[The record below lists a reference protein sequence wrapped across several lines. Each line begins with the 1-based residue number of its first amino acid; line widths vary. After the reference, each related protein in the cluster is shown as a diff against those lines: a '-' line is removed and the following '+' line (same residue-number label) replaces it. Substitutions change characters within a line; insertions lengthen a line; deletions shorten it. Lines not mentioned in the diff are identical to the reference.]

1 MRGALSVLL
10 SISAASW
17 FVSPVSAQTQTQ
29 TAHQHGLPRLGTVE
43 FRVDCIPAAQ
53 AEFNT
58 AMALYH
64 SFAWPEAVAAFTA
77 IARTDPACGM
87 AHWGR
92 ALSIL
97 ENPFGWPATFTPAR
111 LDNAVAALDA
121 AQAAGLKS
129 KREQDYVAAAG
140 TFVRGHATKPYPE
153 RIKAFDAAMASLMA
167 TYSDDVEAKVLSAL
181 ITSANF
187 DPTDKNYTN
196 QLKAA
201 AILEPLFKEYP
212 NHPGVAH
219 YLIHSY
225 DYPAIAEKG
234 LSAAKAYA
242 AIAPDAPHALH
253 MPSHIFT
260 RVGYWKE
267 SIAANRESARVASE
281 SVFDGHHAADYMVYA
296 HLQLAQDAAAR
307 QALAASRSRPA
318 VDNFGAAYAYAAM
331 PARLLLEA
339 GDWAAAA
346 NLSLDPAKGAYPWQK
361 YPQAEAVNA
370 FARGIGAARSGNV
383 DAARAEQAR
392 LVALRDAAQA
402 AKLAYWAG
410 QIDIQAAVVG
420 ALALCAEGKNDDCIR
435 ELKAAAARE
444 DATEKHVVTP
454 GPLLPARE
462 LLAEAL
468 LALNKPAESLV
479 EYEAVM
485 KKEPNRYRA
494 IAGAMA
500 AARAAGNEART
511 RALAAELTKLGA
523 ESDTPRDSLS
533 QAKKIAGG

>member
-10 SISAASW
+10 SITAASS
-17 FVSPVSAQTQTQ
+17 FVSPVSAQTQT
-29 TAHQHGLPRLGTVE
+29 AHQHAIPRLGTVE
-43 FRVDCIPAAQ
+43 FRVECTAAAQ

-64 SFAWPEAVAAFTA
+64 SFAWPQAVAAFTA
-77 IARTDPACGM
+77 IARTDPTCGM
-87 AHWGR
+87 AHWGH
-92 ALSIL
+92 AMSIL
-97 ENPFGWPATFTPAR
+97 ENPFGWPATFTPPR
-111 LDNAVAALDA
+111 LDSVVAALDA

-129 KREQDYVAAAG
+129 KREQDYVAAVG
-140 TFVRGHATKPYPE
+140 VFVRGHATKPYPE
-153 RIKAFDAAMASLMA
+153 RMKAFDAAMASLMA
-167 TYSDDVEAKVLSAL
+167 TYPDDTEARVLSAL

-234 LSAAKAYA
+234 LTAAKAYA

-267 SIAANRESARVASE
+267 SIAANRESARVSGE
-281 SVFDGHHAADYMVYA
+281 TVFDGHHATDYMVYA

-307 QALAASRSRPA
+307 QAMAASRSRPA
-318 VDNFGAAYAYAAM
+318 VDNFGAAFAYAAM

-339 GDWAAAA
+339 GDWAGAAA
-346 NLSLDPAKGAYPWQK
+346 LPLDPNKDAYLWQK
-361 YPQAEAVNA
+361 YPQAEAINA
-370 FARGIGAARSGNV
+370 VARGIGAARSGNAA
-383 DAARAEQAR
+383 AARDEQAR
-392 LVALRDAAQA
+392 LLALRDAARTAQ
-402 AKLAYWAG
+402 LPYWAG
-410 QIDIQAAVVG
+410 QIDIQAALVG
-420 ALALCAEGKNDDCIR
+420 ALALCADGRSDVCIT
-435 ELKAAAARE
+435 ELKAAAVRE

-462 LLAEAL
+462 LLADTL
-468 LALNKPAESLV
+468 LVAGKPAESLA
-479 EYEAVM
+479 EYEVVM

-494 IAGAMA
+494 IAGGMA
-500 AARAAGNEART
+500 AARAAGDDKRA
-511 RALAAELTKLGA
+511 RALAAELVKLGA
-523 ESDTPRDSLS
+523 ESDTPRDGLR
-533 QAKKIAGG
+533 QAKEIAGG

>member
-1 MRGALSVLL
+1 
-10 SISAASW
+10 
-17 FVSPVSAQTQTQ
+17 
-29 TAHQHGLPRLGTVE
+29 
-43 FRVDCIPAAQ
+43 
-53 AEFNT
+53 
-58 AMALYH
+58 MALYH

-92 ALSIL
+92 AMSIL
-97 ENPFGWPATFTPAR
+97 ENPFGWPALFTPAR
-111 LDNAVAALDA
+111 LDSVVTALDA
-121 AQAAGLKS
+121 AEASGLKS
-129 KREQDYVAAAG
+129 RREQDYVAAARLFMREH
-140 TFVRGHATKPYPE
+140 TTRPYPE
-153 RIKAFDAAMASLMA
+153 RIKAFDSAMASLMA
-167 TYSDDVEAKVLSAL
+167 TYPDDIEAKILSAL

-187 DPTDKNYTN
+187 DPTDKNYAN

-212 NHPGVAH
+212 KHPGVAH

-234 LSAAKAYA
+234 LPAAKAYA

-253 MPSHIFT
+253 MPSHTFT

-267 SIAANRESARVASE
+267 SIAANRESARVSGEA
-281 SVFDGHHAADYMVYA
+281 VFDGHHAADYMVYA

-307 QALAASRSRPA
+307 QAMVASRARPA
-318 VDNFGAAYAYAAM
+318 VDNFGATFAYAAM

-339 GDWAAAA
+339 GDWAGAAT
-346 NLSLDPAKGAYPWQK
+346 LPLDPKKDTYAWQK
-361 YPQAEAVNA
+361 YPQAEAINA
-370 FARGIGAARSGNV
+370 FARGIGAARSGNAA
-383 DAARAEQAR
+383 AAREEQAR
-392 LVALRDAAQA
+392 LFALRDATRAAQ
-402 AKLAYWAG
+402 LGYWAG
-410 QIDIQAAVVG
+410 QIDIQAGIVL
-420 ALALCAEGKNDDCIR
+420 ALTLCAEGKTGDCII

-462 LLAEAL
+462 LLADIL
-468 LALNKPAESLV
+468 LTANKPADALA

-500 AARAAGNEART
+500 AARAAGDDKRAQ
-511 RALAAELTKLGA
+511 ALAAELVKLGP
-523 ESDTPRDSLS
+523 ESDTPRDSLR
-533 QAKKIAGG
+533 QAKEIAGG